1 MQREEMSLSFYRA
14 TVPVFVH
21 SLGSLSAILDKGA
34 TFAETRKIDPVVMC
48 QLRLTVDMLPL
59 SRQVSTACDSA
70 KLAVSR
76 LSGVEA
82 PKHADDEKDFAE
94 LQSRIAKTLEF
105 IRSVPEAALDSAG
118 ERMVK
123 MKLGGELREFKPED
137 YLTLFALPNF
147 YFHVTA
153 SYAILRAN
161 GVELSKRDYLGP
173 ILG

>member
-1 MQREEMSLSFYRA
+1 MPLSFYQSS
-14 TVPVFVH
+14 TQVFIH
-21 SLGSLSAILDKGA
+21 GLGNLSAILEKGSA
-34 TFAETRKIDPVVMC
+34 YGEARKIDPTVMC
-48 QLRLTVDMLPL
+48 GLRLTADMLPL

-94 LQSRIAKTLEF
+94 LQSRIAKTLDF
-105 IRSVPEAALDSAG
+105 IRSVPEAAVEAAAG
-118 ERMVK
+118 RK
-123 MKLGGELREFKPED
+123 ISLKIGGTQREFESD
-137 YLTLFALPNF
+137 AYLTLFALPNF
-147 YFHVTA
+147 YFHVTT
-153 SYAILRAN
+153 SYSILRAN